1 MSSSTS
7 STCILIEVRNRKKG
21 EMEVMGGERGQKIW
35 GSQLIGKIEWMEGG
49 GTRERGAKSRDYSR

>member
-21 EMEVMGGERGQKIW
+21 EMEAMEWWGQKNMGFAVNW
-35 GSQLIGKIEWMEGG
+35 ENRVDGRGG
-49 GTRERGAKSRDYSR
+49 IRERGAKSRDYSR